1 MLCGK
6 DYTINPHMTDTH
18 NHQNNGFDWDGFVES
33 QPNEIEIVNNY
44 KKYYWV

>member
-6 DYTINPHMTDTH
+6 DYTINPYMVDTH
-18 NHQNNGFDWDGFVES
+18 NHHNNGFDWDGFVES
-33 QPNEIEIVNNY
+33 TPKEIEIVNNY